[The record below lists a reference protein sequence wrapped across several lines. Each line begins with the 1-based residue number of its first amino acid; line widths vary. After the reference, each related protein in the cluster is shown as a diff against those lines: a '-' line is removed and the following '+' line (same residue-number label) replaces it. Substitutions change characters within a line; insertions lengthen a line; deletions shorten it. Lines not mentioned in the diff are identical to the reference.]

1 MRTRPHTV
9 KTRIQLVFAVLS
21 LALLGTAAGYA
32 ENKVFRGAEL
42 RGSFTQGGLLIG
54 KTAQQS
60 RVFFDGKTVRVS
72 SDGDFLIGFGR
83 DAKLDW
89 TLVIEQPDGQRFE
102 NAISINPRDYD
113 IQRIEGLPQKM
124 VTPPEEVLT
133 RIREDTRLV
142 REARRT
148 DDARTDFL
156 EPIDWPVVGI
166 ITGVYGAQRVLN
178 GEPRRPHYGID
189 IHAPTGTPVKAP
201 ASGIVTMA
209 HQDMYFSGATL
220 IIDHGHGLSSTFL
233 HLEQILVEP
242 GEYVAKNQT
251 VATVGSSGRSTG
263 PHLDWRLNL
272 FSARLDPQLIA
283 GEMPAPE

>member
-1 MRTRPHTV
+1 MKMRPHTIR
-9 KTRIQLVFAVLS
+9 TRIQLLFAALS
-21 LALLGTAAGYA
+21 LALLGMSAGYA

-54 KTAQQS
+54 KTAPQS
-60 RVFFDGKTVRVS
+60 RVIFDGDSIRVS

-89 TLVIEQPDGQRFE
+89 TLVIKQPDGQRFE
-102 NAISINPRDYD
+102 NEIAISQRDYD

-189 IHAPTGTPVKAP
+189 IHAPTGTPVQAP

-233 HLEQILVEP
+233 HLEKILVEP

-283 GEMPAPE
+283 GEMPALE